1 MVNNKQ
7 KGASLFVALIM
18 LVVLTILAVSSMRG
32 VVLESRITGSM
43 VLDSKLFN
51 QAETTLSDIENRIDL
66 LQAPMQSCTNNN
78 NDSICIK
85 NSLLNT
91 VIAPGFDYLVKPYAT
106 ELIDFTGPKIEK
118 LKSSWYAIPAPA
130 GETEGES
137 LNPEYGQT
145 LRGIGTFMY
154 EVTVKSNME
163 DNVNENIYIR
173 TVYSKEFGG

>member
-32 VVLESRITGSM
+32 VVLESRVTGSM

-66 LQAPMQSCTNNN
+66 LQAPMQSCPN

-85 NSLLNT
+85 STLLST
-91 VIAPGFDYLVKPYAT
+91 VIAPDFDYLVKPYAT